1 MNSRGAFKPSLE
13 TLKSDETEEGFTDR
27 GEDCIQSRQGDD
39 RNVNA
44 EKIKFT
50 KLYIN
55 THRKE
60 VIHVK

>member
-27 GEDCIQSRQGDD
+27 VDDCIQSRQGDD

-44 EKIKFT
+44 EKNQIYK
-50 KLYIN
+50 IV
-55 THRKE
+55 H
-60 VIHVK
+60 

>member
-1 MNSRGAFKPSLE
+1 MTRKKDLLIEGRIAF
-13 TLKSDETEEGFTDR
+13 R
-27 GEDCIQSRQGDD
+27 VRQGDD

-50 KLYIN
+50 KLYMN

-60 VIHVK
+60 IIHVK